1 MKTAQLI
8 WFIDSR
14 FFYENTSLDKLVHL
28 ANIHKKQIKV
38 IIDASAQLTGR
49 GYWHLFDN
57 IEPLSNE
64 VIVAL
69 DKKQAQL
76 NQFFNM
82 NAIKAD
88 VIINQ
93 SINYLKILN
102 SEIEK
107 NAGSL
112 VIIED
117 SIIAN
122 RHPIFQE
129 FRGLKVPILL
139 LSKKRWKHS
148 INILAAIDP
157 MHEHARPDHID
168 ENIVSLTQN
177 WASSLKASWVI
188 AHCYYVASVLTQ
200 YKRKLIA
207 MHHESLNAFAKINR
221 LPDKHCVLLEGI
233 PENALSSY
241 IDKHHIDILVIGLV
255 ARNKLEQFWIGST
268 TSALL
273 CAPPCDMLLIKHQN
287 S

>member
-14 FFYENTSLDKLVHL
+14 FFYENTSLDKLVHI
-28 ANIHKKQIKV
+28 ANIHNKQIKV

-64 VIVAL
+64 VIVEL

-76 NQFFNM
+76 NKFFTM

-107 NAGSL
+107 NQGSL

-117 SIIAN
+117 TIATN
-122 RHPIFQE
+122 RHPIFQG
-129 FRGLKVPILL
+129 FRELKAPILL
-139 LSKKRWKHS
+139 LSKKRWKHA

-157 MHEHARPDHID
+157 MHEHARPEYID

-177 WASSLKASWVI
+177 WASSLKASWAI

-200 YKRKLIA
+200 YKRKLIE
-207 MHHESLNAFAKINR
+207 MHHESLNAFAKRNR

-287 S
+287 R